1 MIFNFLL
8 LYGLLLTCLPI
19 LIYPPETIIDGMVK
33 IIHSPSN
40 LISDY
45 VEIAGAGAALTN
57 SGLLTLLSLFIL
69 RKYRHYFCPLTI
81 SIIMMLSGF
90 SFFGKNLANSAPILL
105 GSLLYLHHKPAA
117 RQESL
122 VMGLLSTCLSPMVSI
137 IYLTPS
143 QHVLQNKCI
152 AVIAGITIG
161 YISIPV
167 FHYLKAHTK
176 ELNLYN
182 MGFSAGCIGLVG
194 NFATRNLLHIRILPH
209 RLTAAHSVALWIFL
223 LLLFFAPTV
232 YSLCLL
238 KFEPDLHKGI
248 RLSLLKLI
256 RFSLYGLI
264 GLSVPLIFQVPLNGL
279 LVGTILIFAGFSMYS
294 FNFRYYFFPACGVLL
309 ASWLFFQDVTSTTT
323 IVILF
328 FAATLAPFSQKYGLL
343 TGILSGAVFAIIS
356 RHAHV
361 LTAGINLYNCGF
373 SGGVTVLLLD
383 MLRYLLFRHALLK
396 RTCSAAYLKILLIEQ
411 KILLQL
417 SSFKVWLKQ
426 WLFPLNYE

>member
-1 MIFNFLL
+1 M
-8 LYGLLLTCLPI
+8 LYPT
-19 LIYPPETIIDGMVK
+19 ETIIRGMSQ

-69 RKYRHYFCPLTI
+69 RKYSHSFCPLTI
-81 SIIMMLSGF
+81 PIVMMLSGF

-122 VMGLLSTCLSPMVSI
+122 VMGLLSTCLSPMVSL
-137 IYLTPS
+137 IYLAPS
-143 QHVLQNKCI
+143 QFLLQNKFI
-152 AVIAGITIG
+152 ALVAGLVIG

-176 ELNLYN
+176 EMNLYN
-182 MGFSAGCIGLVG
+182 MGFSAGCIGFIG
-194 NFATRNLLHIRILPH
+194 NFATRNLLNIRILPH
-209 RLTAAHSVALWIFL
+209 RLNAAHSSALLIFL
-223 LLLFFAPTV
+223 LILFTAPLMYALYV
-232 YSLCLL
+232 L
-238 KFEPDLHKGI
+238 KFDKALHKGV
-248 RLSLLKLI
+248 RLSLLKLV
-256 RFSLYGLI
+256 RFSIYGLI
-264 GLSVPLIFQVPLNGL
+264 GLMVPLILQVPLNGL
-279 LVGTILIFAGFSMYS
+279 LVGTLLTFAGFSMYN
-294 FNFRYYFFPACGVLL
+294 FGFRYYFFPACGVLL
-309 ASWLFFQDVTSTTT
+309 SSLFIFHDVTSTTT

-328 FAATLAPFSQKYGLL
+328 FAATLSPFSRKYGLL
-343 TGILSGAVFAIIS
+343 TGILSGAIFAMIS

-383 MLRYLLFRHALLK
+383 FLRHLLFRHALLK
-396 RTCSAAYLKILLIEQ
+396 RTCSAAYQKLILSEQ
-411 KILLQL
+411 KILWQL
-417 SSFKVWLKQ
+417 SRCKDWIKQ
-426 WLFPLNYE
+426 RLFPLNYE